1 MTATK
6 YRTLRAACEWSKG
19 GASLS
24 MRNEYG
30 LQLCCKHKVLAE
42 FLIFGLALC
51 VGSKTVTKPQPAAT
65 QQASLTIA
73 TVGFLVFAGGTEA
86 ITKNTKELQ

>member
-1 MTATK
+1 MITTK

-19 GASLS
+19 L
-24 MRNEYG
+24 G
-30 LQLCCKHKVLAE
+30 LRADE
-42 FLIFGLALC
+42 
-51 VGSKTVTKPQPAAT
+51 GSKSTSPFTQGFGGVFDFVVGFVCQVKNCDKTEARSD
-65 QQASLTIA
+65 QQASQLIA